1 MNSYSHSLQSES
13 SIPWIEKYRPTHF
26 DNIVLDPLNRILFQ
40 NILSRKYF
48 PHLMFY
54 GPPGTGKTTTI
65 INLICEYQRKQTG
78 MSDTSRTT
86 SMGNAMGKNKENVI
100 HLNASDERGIDIIR
114 NQINQ
119 FVKSNHLFETGMK
132 FVILDEVDYMTKNA
146 QLALKTLI
154 QISRNNVRFCLI
166 CNYISKIEP
175 SLLNEF
181 MCIRFNQL
189 PKSEI
194 DHFILSIAQK
204 ENIEMPIEWVDTIQ
218 VTYQSDIRS
227 MINFMQLHL
236 IPRQT
241 PSSLPIFRD
250 ILTRQTWDRLYEM
263 LMDETN
269 VTAKDILLYVHE
281 SSVKYNMDK
290 RNMLNTFFNYIV
302 RNHSEI
308 ITAKILDVM
317 EQVVHATDTPI
328 EYLLRY
334 LVGRFRENIPL
345 SRELSHGCAS
355 FTYSH

>member
-1 MNSYSHSLQSES
+1 
-13 SIPWIEKYRPTHF
+13 
-26 DNIVLDPLNRILFQ
+26 
-40 NILSRKYF
+40 
-48 PHLMFY
+48 
-54 GPPGTGKTTTI
+54 
-65 INLICEYQRKQTG
+65 
-78 MSDTSRTT
+78 
-86 SMGNAMGKNKENVI
+86 
-100 HLNASDERGIDIIR
+100 
-114 NQINQ
+114 
-119 FVKSNHLFETGMK
+119 
-132 FVILDEVDYMTKNA
+132 MTKNA

-204 ENIEMPIEWVDTIQ
+204 ENIDMPIEWVDTIQ

-345 SRELSHGCAS
+345 SQELSHGCIS